1 MRFIITAGNDFNGNG
16 TDRAV
21 KILKVKNELLGREG
35 REERKKRNSHWIIK
49 GVLALPC
56 YNKRNKY
63 RKKGK
68 RKKKEKRREKKK
80 NNKEMKK
87 TEESPRPKQRS
98 RAISNGEFRW
108 FQ

>member
-1 MRFIITAGNDFNGNG
+1 MPFFEINSLS
-16 TDRAV
+16 AV
-21 KILKVKNELLGREG
+21 
-35 REERKKRNSHWIIK
+35 K